1 MVEALLYVG
10 DLATALIYGFGWVML
25 IEVLEVS
32 FLLVMIWGFLGSYLI
47 TIGTVYGFVSYFFTD
62 FTIIGSGLVIVA
74 IFWTSFS
81 YIFFT
86 EGTIGSGI
94 LAEGW

>member
-1 MVEALLYVG
+1 
-10 DLATALIYGFGWVML
+10 ML
-25 IEVLEVS
+25 IGVLEVS
-32 FLLVMIWGFLGSYLI
+32 FLLVMIWGFFGSYSI
-47 TIGTVYGFVSYFFTD
+47 TEGAVYGFVSYFFTG
-62 FTIIGSGLVIVA
+62 FTVDGSGLVIVT

-86 EGTIGSGI
+86 EGTIGSGL